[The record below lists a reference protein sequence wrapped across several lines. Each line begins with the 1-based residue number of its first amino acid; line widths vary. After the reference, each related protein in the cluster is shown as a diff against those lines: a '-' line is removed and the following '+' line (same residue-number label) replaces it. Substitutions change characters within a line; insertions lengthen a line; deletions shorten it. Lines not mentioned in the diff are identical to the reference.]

1 VSESVDILV
10 IDDNELQLEY
20 ISHLLASH
28 GYNAKTTKDSKNA
41 LKIILDVQPKL
52 IILDIMMPT
61 VDGFTVLKNIR
72 EHKELTTIPVI
83 IYTGKTFVVDQKK
96 ALSLGANSFI
106 AKPSKGS
113 VLVEEIKK
121 FI

>member
-1 VSESVDILV
+1 MSESVDVLV
-10 IDDNELQLEY
+10 IDDNDLQLEY

-28 GYNAKTTKDSKNA
+28 GYNAITTNDSKNA
-41 LKIILDVQPKL
+41 LKIILDANPKL

-72 EHKELTTIPVI
+72 NHKKLTKIPVI

-106 AKPSKGS
+106 TKPSKGS
-113 VLVEEIKK
+113 VLIEEIKK
-121 FI
+121 YL

>member
-10 IDDNELQLEY
+10 IDDNDLQLEY

-28 GYNAKTTKDSKNA
+28 GYNAKTTNNSKNA
-41 LKIILDVQPKL
+41 LNIILDVNPKL

-61 VDGFTVLKNIR
+61 VDGLTVLKNIR
-72 EHKELTTIPVI
+72 EHKALSKIPVI
-83 IYTGKTFVVDQKK
+83 IYTGKTFTVDQKK

-113 VLVEEIKK
+113 VLVKEIKK
-121 FI
+121 YL